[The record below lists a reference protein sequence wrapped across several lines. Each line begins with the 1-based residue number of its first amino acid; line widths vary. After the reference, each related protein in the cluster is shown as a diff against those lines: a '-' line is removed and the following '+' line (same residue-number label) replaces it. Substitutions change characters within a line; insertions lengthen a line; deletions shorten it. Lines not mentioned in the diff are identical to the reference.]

1 MQISKA
7 AKAVSDGYLAGN
19 PYKSGWRALLQT
31 NKEAAQTPEEKEQYR
46 AVGLKQDI
54 IEERRRNAGYAALV
68 FSHPKD
74 KDAAALTDE
83 EVLTTYHRLV
93 GIEDCFRV
101 MKSSFSIRPVHVRLK
116 EHIVAHCYLCV
127 LSLMLMRLVQEKLEA
142 KKYTC
147 SAEKITH
154 ALAQALVLPTPSSD
168 GMPQMWLNMGL
179 DPQFHRPEFTGKK
192 KARLSQNA
200 LSGTPTRSI
209 ERRLRLLSTKF

>member
-1 MQISKA
+1 
-7 AKAVSDGYLAGN
+7 
-19 PYKSGWRALLQT
+19 
-31 NKEAAQTPEEKEQYR
+31 
-46 AVGLKQDI
+46 
-54 IEERRRNAGYAALV
+54 
-68 FSHPKD
+68 
-74 KDAAALTDE
+74 
-83 EVLTTYHRLV
+83 
-93 GIEDCFRV
+93 

-127 LSLMLMRLVQEKLEA
+127 LSLMLMRLVQEKLEP

-200 LSGTPTRSI
+200 LEDHGYVWHTYEKHREETPFAVDQI
-209 ERRLRLLSTKF
+209 LEAVGLN

>member
-1 MQISKA
+1 
-7 AKAVSDGYLAGN
+7 
-19 PYKSGWRALLQT
+19 
-31 NKEAAQTPEEKEQYR
+31 
-46 AVGLKQDI
+46 
-54 IEERRRNAGYAALV
+54 
-68 FSHPKD
+68 
-74 KDAAALTDE
+74 
-83 EVLTTYHRLV
+83 
-93 GIEDCFRV
+93 

-200 LSGTPTRSI
+200 LEDHGSVWHTYEKHREETPFAVDQILEAVGLNKLPLYGSTGEIKRILGIHSVTEENMLAPEYLENYRRVVNNNLRS
-209 ERRLRLLSTKF
+209 